1 MDKVA
6 QELFVLEVNVNC
18 GIFSQP
24 YSTLLNP
31 DENPVK

>member
-18 GIFSQP
+18 GVSSQP
-24 YSTLLNP
+24 LSTFLNP
-31 DENPVK
+31 DKTPVK